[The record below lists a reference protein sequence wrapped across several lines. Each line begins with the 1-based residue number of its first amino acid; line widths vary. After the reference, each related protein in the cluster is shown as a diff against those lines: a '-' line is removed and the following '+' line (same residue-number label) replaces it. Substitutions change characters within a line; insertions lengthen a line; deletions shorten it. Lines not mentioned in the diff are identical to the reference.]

1 MNTINLIRAGAIVLT
16 ALNINTYQI
25 AHAAVFSS
33 KEFIEPY
40 VFAYAGSNNLPW
52 VKSLPGASHVKERQC
67 KSESDCTTVS
77 LGYLAPNPEL
87 QRHLSGQPNVGTDNN
102 ATSAERPSPQVDAQ
116 PTMVF
121 ATIQDPRG
129 ALIKQL
135 PLSRVI
141 SKQHCKGQVCTP
153 LHVGYLAPVPA
164 NWAELLGEQT
174 NDAVN
179 DIANG
184 AHAAAAMDSVTT
196 AVGLAGGAVELNP
209 LLGASPSPLALV
221 GLAALKM
228 AYVNDMAKSNDV
240 SDQQKVGNLCTASA
254 VMGAA
259 SYNNLAVIAGG
270 VGALP
275 VVLALAASKYQFND
289 CITTNAVQDHTA
301 LAKYIA
307 HMKAQAQAQ
316 ATEQTTVTVPLQ
328 TPRQTPK
335 ATAQCD
341 ENAATTIAALG
352 TP

>member
-1 MNTINLIRAGAIVLT
+1 MNTINLIKAGAIALT
-16 ALNINTYQI
+16 TLHINTYQI
-25 AHAAVFSS
+25 AHATVLNS

-102 ATSAERPSPQVDAQ
+102 TTSAERPSPQVDAQ

-129 ALIKQL
+129 PLIKQL

-141 SKQHCKGQVCTP
+141 SKQHCKDQVCKP

-164 NWAELLGEQT
+164 NWAELLGKQT
-174 NDAVN
+174 NDSVN
-179 DIANG
+179 DIATG
-184 AHAAAAMDSVTT
+184 THAAAAMDSVTT

-209 LLGASPSPLALV
+209 LLGASPSPLTLV

-259 SYNNLAVIAGG
+259 SYNNLVVIAGG

-275 VVLALAASKYQFND
+275 VVLALAASRYQFND

-307 HMKAQAQAQ
+307 HMKAQAQA
-316 ATEQTTVTVPLQ
+316 TEQTTVTVPLQ
-328 TPRQTPK
+328 TPRQTTVP
-335 ATAQCD
+335 ATAQGD
-341 ENAATTIAALG
+341 ENTATTIAALG